1 MKIDA
6 SHLQL
11 TIILDFLQHDE
22 FIFIMIM
29 SLHSR
34 ETALILCTLIGLFLF
49 LQTLSNPVAVP
60 SALWLHAG
68 QIPNNI

>member
-34 ETALILCTLIGLFLF
+34 ETALIFMHPYWPISVFTNSLKPSGRS
-49 LQTLSNPVAVP
+49 LSLVVACRTDTK
-60 SALWLHAG
+60 
-68 QIPNNI
+68 